1 MKLCRAITSLP
12 RKILPDGHVK
22 QCLLNCLIL
31 STVATLNYYNTSH
44 AVSRYRWTLLSKQ
57 QQQGQLL
64 LFLFS
69 RSSSLLFFRLPHDL
83 TIVANWIPFKG
94 VKIFQPEEE
103 EGERKKEENLLR
115 VSFMSQFYSFFGI
128 WSVGEYWWVQNCFQ
142 IVRKFE
148 IRWNEKEEIEFVSF
162 SNSNRSKT
170 MILLPAIQSMRAS
183 SSLLAKKTL
192 KFMLM
197 KMFAVDISINSLFC
211 ST

>member
-44 AVSRYRWTLLSKQ
+44 AVSSRYRWILLSKQ

-103 EGERKKEENLLR
+103 EEKGEKKERKKKNLLR

-128 WSVGEYWWVQNCFQ
+128 
-142 IVRKFE
+142 
-148 IRWNEKEEIEFVSF
+148 
-162 SNSNRSKT
+162 
-170 MILLPAIQSMRAS
+170 
-183 SSLLAKKTL
+183 
-192 KFMLM
+192 
-197 KMFAVDISINSLFC
+197 
-211 ST
+211 